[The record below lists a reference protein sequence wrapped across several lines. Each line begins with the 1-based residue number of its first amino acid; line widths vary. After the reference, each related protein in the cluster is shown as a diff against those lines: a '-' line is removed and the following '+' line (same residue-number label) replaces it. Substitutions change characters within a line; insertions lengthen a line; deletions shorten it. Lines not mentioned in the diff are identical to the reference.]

1 MGSVSV
7 QTQHHF
13 DMQMSIASSGP
24 TATSTLNKLD
34 GCLLLQ
40 VDRGFIISINRVA
53 TLIWTHLEQNPK
65 GLTLEE
71 ITDHVEASCGESP
84 KNSVLRANMERDV
97 CELLQYLE
105 QRQVVKKRT
114 HRTSAPRYRSVE
126 GVLRTRNDDSISPS
140 TRNSSAAAT
149 DEVQQIKRLLTPT
162 SKDPSLGTTVQE
174 QIAEINSYKSK
185 TQTAVA
191 LLAFAAYDTLMKVLG
206 FHRISQILT
215 RRLVKRTVNAVQT
228 LQVCAA
234 IERARI
240 WYPKEIK
247 CMQHSAAIAYL
258 LARCGLNPRL
268 AIAGRSMPF
277 QSHAWV
283 ELDGIVIN
291 DTQRVQQFYK
301 VFAYFDPNVNTR

>member
-1 MGSVSV
+1 M
-7 QTQHHF
+7 QTC
-13 DMQMSIASSGP
+13 ITSSGP
-24 TATSTLNKLD
+24 TATSTPNKHD

-53 TLIWTHLEQNPK
+53 TLIWTHLEQHPK

-84 KNSVLRANMERDV
+84 GSSVLRANMERDV
-97 CELLQYLE
+97 CQLLQYLE
-105 QRQVVKKRT
+105 QRQVVRKRT
-114 HRTSAPRYRSVE
+114 HRTSAPLYRPVE
-126 GVLRTRNDDSISPS
+126 GVLRTRNDGSPPT
-140 TRNSSAAAT
+140 TRTSSAAAT
-149 DEVQQIKRLLTPT
+149 DEVQQIKRLLTPA

-174 QIAEINSYKSK
+174 QIAELNNYRSK

-191 LLAFAAYDTLMKVLG
+191 LLAFAAYDALMKVLG
-206 FHRISQILT
+206 FHRLSQILT
-215 RRLVKRTVNAVQT
+215 RSPVKGRANAVRT
-228 LQVCAA
+228 LRVCAA

-247 CMQHSAAIAYL
+247 CMQHSAAITFF

-283 ELDGIVIN
+283 ELDGIVVN

-301 VFAYFDPNVNTR
+301 VFAYFDTNVNTR